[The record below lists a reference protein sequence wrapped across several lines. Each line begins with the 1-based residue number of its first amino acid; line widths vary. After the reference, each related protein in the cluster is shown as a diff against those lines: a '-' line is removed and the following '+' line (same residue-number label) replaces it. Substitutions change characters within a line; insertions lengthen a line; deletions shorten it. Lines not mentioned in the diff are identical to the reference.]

1 MNRGDIVIV
10 SVAGDYGKPPP
21 AVVIQSDRV
30 PETDSVLVCL
40 ITTQQRETS
49 LYRLPIYPAI
59 QNGLRE
65 PSEIMIDKM
74 TALRRSKCSPPIGR
88 LTLGQITALN
98 DALFFVIGLAD

>member
-10 SVAGDYGKPPP
+10 SVSGDYGKPRP

-40 ITTQQRETS
+40 VTTQQRETP
-49 LYRLPIYPAI
+49 LYRLPILPTSV
-59 QNGLRE
+59 NGLRE
-65 PSEIMIDKM
+65 PSEIMIDKV
-74 TALRRSKCSPPIGR
+74 AGLRRSKCSPPIGR
-88 LTLGQITALN
+88 LTPEQIAALN